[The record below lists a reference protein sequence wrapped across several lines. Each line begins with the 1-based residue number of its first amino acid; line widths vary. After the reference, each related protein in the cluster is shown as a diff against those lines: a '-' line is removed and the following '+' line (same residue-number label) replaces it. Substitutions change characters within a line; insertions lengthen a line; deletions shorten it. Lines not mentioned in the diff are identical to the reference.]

1 MKRIWDRLSKRE
13 KNLLGLTC
21 VVFLLVL
28 SRYFLISPFL
38 ERREWVKSQ
47 LEIQPQVLESSLRYI
62 GQKEIMEARLEE
74 ARELFR
80 AAQASLLSG
89 STPSLS
95 ASELQQAV
103 HALASESGV
112 QVISTRVLN
121 PEAMSWVTKI
131 PIQVEVTGQIDQIAN
146 LIAGIEFAEKLLI
159 VDDLNIRSVFS
170 RVRVPR
176 RRGEP
181 QVTASQLRASVAVS
195 GFARRQPAAGK
206 AKAKEGEAAPREE
219 QSEK

>member
-1 MKRIWDRLSKRE
+1 MKRIWDRISKRE
-13 KNLLGLTC
+13 KNLLGLTS

-47 LEIQPQVLESSLRYI
+47 LGIQPQALESSLRYI
-62 GQKEIMEARLEE
+62 GQKDIMGARLDE

-103 HALASESGV
+103 HALASESGA

-121 PEAMSWVTKI
+121 PEAMSWVIKI
-131 PIQVEVTGQIDQIAN
+131 PIQVEVTGEIDQIAN

-159 VDDLNIRSVFS
+159 VDELNIRSVFS
-170 RVRVPR
+170 RVRVAR
-176 RRGEP
+176 RQGEP
-181 QVTASQLRASVAVS
+181 QVTPSQLRASVTVS
-195 GFARRQPAAGK
+195 GFARREPAAG
-206 AKAKEGEAAPREE
+206 KAKEGEAAPREKR
-219 QSEK
+219 SVK